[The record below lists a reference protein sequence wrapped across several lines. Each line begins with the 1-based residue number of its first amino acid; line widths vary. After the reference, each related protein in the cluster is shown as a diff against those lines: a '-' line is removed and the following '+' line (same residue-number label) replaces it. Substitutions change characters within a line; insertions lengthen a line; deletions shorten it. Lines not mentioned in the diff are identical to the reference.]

1 MEKIIFGI
9 VFLHII
15 AGFGWVV
22 YKLQFRKKNSN
33 KESNDNSNSDNINNS
48 PDDN

>member
-9 VFLHII
+9 VLLHII

-22 YKLQFRKKNSN
+22 YKLQFQ
-33 KESNDNSNSDNINNS
+33 KEKSKDKSKSTENN
-48 PDDN
+48 NGNN

>member
-9 VFLHII
+9 VLLHVV

-22 YKLQFRKKNSN
+22 YKLQFQKKKPNDESKSN
-33 KESNDNSNSDNINNS
+33 ENNNDNN
-48 PDDN
+48 

>member
-9 VFLHII
+9 VLLHII

-22 YKLQFRKKNSN
+22 YKLQFQKKKANDECNSN
-33 KESNDNSNSDNINNS
+33 DTNTNNDK
-48 PDDN
+48 

>member
-9 VFLHII
+9 VLLHII

-22 YKLQFRKKNSN
+22 YKLQFQKK
-33 KESNDNSNSDNINNS
+33 KSNDESTSNENNNDNN
-48 PDDN
+48 